1 MNILKKWD
9 LSEKKKKYR
18 MKIDKSIGKIRNYLK
33 NCKKFGEQIMV
44 KYESHIIKENV
55 SQMYDLGQNIKEES
69 LGEYT
74 PISKWIKQQKG
85 QRTDHITLRDTGD
98 FHEKMF
104 MKKTKEAQKESEF
117 EIKSKDWKSDMLER
131 GFPDIFG
138 LNEENLKDFT
148 YNLFFWDFYNKLKL
162 YFK

>member
-1 MNILKKWD
+1 
-9 LSEKKKKYR
+9 
-18 MKIDKSIGKIRNYLK
+18 MKINKSIGKIHNYLK
-33 NCKKFGEQIMV
+33 NCKKFGENIMI
-44 KYESHIIKENV
+44 KNKNHIIEENI

-74 PISKWIKQQKG
+74 PTSKFIKQQKG

-98 FHEKMF
+98 FHKGMG
-104 MKKTKEAQKESEF
+104 MKKSGETQKESEF

-138 LNEENLKDFT
+138 LNKEKLENFT
-148 YNLFFWDFYNKLKL
+148 KNVFFNEFYNKLKL

>member
-1 MNILKKWD
+1 
-9 LSEKKKKYR
+9 
-18 MKIDKSIGKIRNYLK
+18 MKIEKSIKKIRNYLV

-44 KYESHIIKENV
+44 KNEGHIIKENIY
-55 SQMYDLGQNIKEES
+55 QMYDLGQDIKGES

-74 PISKWIKQQKG
+74 DISKWMKQQKG

-98 FHEKMF
+98 FHKGMD
-104 MKKTKEAQKESEF
+104 MKKSGESQKESEF

-138 LNEENLKDFT
+138 LNEEKLKNFT
-148 YNLFFWDFYNKLKL
+148 QNVFFWDFYNKLKL